1 VNAYQVS
8 ISVDLS
14 IDRGAN
20 GAPIVRVNNCVANV
34 GFVDAYIDNGGLI
47 GQIINSQ
54 FRVSHHDSLVIPN
67 IHPYLG

>member
-54 FRVSHHDSLVIPN
+54 FRVYHHDLLVITN